1 MEKERR
7 MPCGGANCDGFRE
20 AHSETRG
27 GHEGDREG
35 ALRSRVD
42 DFLWETSCKFHQF
55 NICGLNGGNCFEKES
70 HPKPC
75 LEAPNACH
83 RAV

>member
-35 ALRSRVD
+35 ALRSRVAD
-42 DFLWETSCKFHQF
+42 LLWETSCM
-55 NICGLNGGNCFEKES
+55 NGGNCFEKES